1 MSGWKDL
8 KVGIR
13 SAANKVICRTDELA
27 EEASLTL
34 KKKSAEA
41 HLAEAYERLGRA
53 AYRVLSDKKY
63 EVENIRA
70 DQSIESLIGEVE
82 DRRKEVRCL
91 KSALLRIHNTK
102 KETSSAEQESTDK
115 EASEQ

>member
-53 AYRVLSDKKY
+53 TYRVLSDKKY
-63 EVENIRA
+63 EGEDLRT
-70 DQSIESLIGEVE
+70 DQSIESLISEVE
-82 DRRKEVRCL
+82 EWRKEVRRL
-91 KSALLRIHNTK
+91 KSALLRFHNAK
-102 KETSSAEQESTDK
+102 KESSPAEEGSDG
-115 EASEQ
+115 EAYEQ